1 MKKRLLCCMIIAVF
15 ICPVISFAQ
24 PMPEVVARKNAK
36 VTTLETAQ
44 GKWSFSLFSNHV
56 LKTTFRATGSSRN
69 EQVSDAVLGSPVA
82 ELPTI
87 NIQGSYAII
96 SWKDGTRVHWENNSI
111 RFVLNNKAG
120 IYLQN
125 GFCNDSA
132 RGFFFDMEQN
142 EKLFGTGERS
152 LPLNR
157 AGYRLN
163 LNNNPWYGY
172 ELNADALNF
181 SVPVLLS
188 SRKYALFFD
197 NPSKG
202 FLDLGKTLPGTLQYS
217 VMSGELSFY
226 LVPGVNTEEILTNYQ
241 QLVGTQPLPP
251 RWAMGN
257 FMSRFGYRYENQ
269 VNSIFQAMKKE
280 KVPFDAVIFDLFWFG
295 DSIKKTMGNLDWVN
309 RKAWP
314 DPKKMIA
321 GFQKQQVK
329 TILITEPFVLKTSGN
344 YDNAKPYLAT
354 DSMGK
359 PFELKDFYFGEG
371 GIIDI
376 FLKDAQDWFF
386 NQYKKQVSIGV
397 SGWWGDLGEPEKHP
411 TAIYH
416 DLSALGFNRKFSADE
431 VHNIYGHYWSRMLF
445 NNYRKYYP
453 KERLF
458 HLNRSGYAGSPR
470 FCSFP
475 WSGDVSRSWA
485 GLKAQLPLI
494 QGMALSAIPYIHSD
508 AGGFAGGDGDAELY
522 IRWLQFAVFTP
533 IYRPHGTALGDLE
546 PTVKD
551 IPSEAALWPEP
562 TLSLA
567 RSAAKERYQWLPY
580 NYNLSY
586 LQTLSGKPLIK
597 PLFFLN
603 ETDSNLYKAED
614 QYLWGDK
621 VMIVPITNKSEKIKT
636 YFIPEGKWTN
646 IYDYRVFEGPKWVTD
661 SNITIN
667 QIPVYAMEGSFIP
680 QATGITTTADYDK
693 ASFSVL
699 FFPSAKPGEYHW
711 YEDDGTDPAAI
722 KNKNYRITHFSA
734 TPKYNGT
741 EIVITREGNY
751 NINVPREI
759 MLVIPAQGI
768 PKGVRMNNKLIKT
781 DRLFAGNFLR
791 IPVLLNKASTEIFI
805 SW

>member
-1 MKKRLLCCMIIAVF
+1 
-15 ICPVISFAQ
+15 
-24 PMPEVVARKNAK
+24 
-36 VTTLETAQ
+36 
-44 GKWSFSLFSNHV
+44 
-56 LKTTFRATGSSRN
+56 
-69 EQVSDAVLGSPVA
+69 
-82 ELPTI
+82 
-87 NIQGSYAII
+87 
-96 SWKDGTRVHWENNSI
+96 
-111 RFVLNNKAG
+111 
-120 IYLQN
+120 
-125 GFCNDSA
+125 
-132 RGFFFDMEQN
+132 
-142 EKLFGTGERS
+142 
-152 LPLNR
+152 
-157 AGYRLN
+157 
-163 LNNNPWYGY
+163 
-172 ELNADALNF
+172 
-181 SVPVLLS
+181 
-188 SRKYALFFD
+188 
-197 NPSKG
+197 
-202 FLDLGKTLPGTLQYS
+202 
-217 VMSGELSFY
+217 
-226 LVPGVNTEEILTNYQ
+226 
-241 QLVGTQPLPP
+241 
-251 RWAMGN
+251 
-257 FMSRFGYRYENQ
+257 
-269 VNSIFQAMKKE
+269 
-280 KVPFDAVIFDLFWFG
+280 
-295 DSIKKTMGNLDWVN
+295 
-309 RKAWP
+309 
-314 DPKKMIA
+314 
-321 GFQKQQVK
+321 
-329 TILITEPFVLKTSGN
+329 
-344 YDNAKPYLAT
+344 
-354 DSMGK
+354 
-359 PFELKDFYFGEG
+359 
-371 GIIDI
+371 
-376 FLKDAQDWFF
+376 
-386 NQYKKQVSIGV
+386 
-397 SGWWGDLGEPEKHP
+397 
-411 TAIYH
+411 
-416 DLSALGFNRKFSADE
+416 
-431 VHNIYGHYWSRMLF
+431 
-445 NNYRKYYP
+445 
-453 KERLF
+453 
-458 HLNRSGYAGSPR
+458 
-470 FCSFP
+470 
-475 WSGDVSRSWA
+475 
-485 GLKAQLPLI
+485 
-494 QGMALSAIPYIHSD
+494 MALSAIPYIHSD

-546 PTVKD
+546 PTVKE